1 MDMKRILMLSAALSA
16 AVVVA
21 AGCGNKTVEEPEGPM
36 SVIFETD
43 MGNDV
48 DDALALDLLYK
59 YMDEGRINLLG
70 VMINKVEYGAAEY
83 ADIARTWYGY
93 PDIPVGIIKE
103 GPDCSSDAVNYAAAV
118 ADLKKEDGTPAFART
133 VEDCSTL
140 PLAVDLYRKILA
152 DRPDGSVT
160 IVSTGFST
168 NLARLLDT
176 GADEYSDLSGKD
188 LVAQKVKRLVI
199 MAGVATNQSAPEYN
213 VTKDVPSAQK
223 VASEWP
229 TELITSPFEVG
240 ISVCYP
246 GQSIAE
252 DFGWAEYNP
261 MVEGYKAYL
270 PMPYDRPT
278 WDLTAVLYAVEGIR
292 GENDASY
299 FNVVGPGKLE
309 FTDESFTRFT
319 PDPECDRYYLEAD
332 SLQMANILGRFKE
345 LLVRQ
350 PAVMASQEQ

>member
-1 MDMKRILMLSAALSA
+1 MKQFLTAVAALAVLSILSVGCSRPSDASA
-16 AVVVA
+16 
-21 AGCGNKTVEEPEGPM
+21 EGPM

-48 DDALALDLLYK
+48 DDALALDMLYK
-59 YMDEGRINLLG
+59 YMDEGRINLLS
-70 VMINKVEYGAAEY
+70 VMINKVEFGAAEY

-103 GPDCSSDAVNYAAAV
+103 GPDCSSDAVNYAEAV
-118 ADLKKEDGTPAFART
+118 ATLKKEDGTPAFPRT

-140 PLAVDLYRKILA
+140 PLAVDLYREILA
-152 DRPDGSVT
+152 AQPDESVT

-176 GADEYSDLSGKD
+176 PADEVSPLTGKE

-199 MAGVATNQSAPEYN
+199 MAGVVSNAEAPEYN
-213 VTKDVPSAQK
+213 VAKDVPAIQK
-223 VASEWP
+223 VAAEWP
-229 TELITSPFEVG
+229 TELITSPFEIGVN
-240 ISVCYP
+240 VCYP

-252 DFGWAEYNP
+252 DFTWADYYP

-278 WDLTAVLYAVEGIR
+278 WDLTAVLYAVEGIK
-292 GENDASY
+292 GDNDASY

-309 FTDESFTRFT
+309 FTDQAFTRFT
-319 PDPECDRYYLEAD
+319 PDPENDRYYLEAD

-345 LLVRQ
+345 LLVRK
-350 PAVMASQEQ
+350 PAVVASQE